1 MEGKELHGYRYAVH
15 GTALI
20 DTVPAAFAD
29 EWLSSAPQADT
40 LILCSTNPYPKTVQR
55 FLQMRPNG
63 KIYAPHYTAYVLEGI
78 LGGNVKFELVRDRKT
93 VGDMALSVVSR
104 KGKGSYL
111 TIQCGQDTVWSGVEP
126 IRFREP
132 EQYVSPTVVICY
144 VSGCDYTETVAE
156 KIAEGIRD
164 TEGLDTRLMDL
175 ASTDPVSVVPM
186 LVNAHAL
193 LIGTPT
199 VDEDAAPQIWELL
212 TVLRA
217 ENISGKF
224 ASAFGAYTRGTSAVS
239 HVIERMKQLD
249 MNVLDGG
256 YTVQYKLD
264 EIALKSTYEYGYHFG
279 CTLQNKPNTHRS
291 RLVKCIVCGEIFDA
305 SLGICPVCGVGMD
318 KCVPVEDEIINYKI
332 DTDRTYLIAGGGI
345 AALSAAEAIRNRD
358 KTGKIIMIS
367 AEEVLPINRPMLSKN
382 MVIAAQVE
390 NSLAVKPTEWFEENR
405 IDLRLGTSV
414 TNIDQTAQTASLS
427 DGSTLLYDKFICATG
442 AECFILPLPGKDL
455 DGVIT
460 VRHLDDVR
468 RIWAKLPK
476 AKKAVVIGGGVLGL
490 EAASELKKARLKVT
504 VLEAAPKLM
513 SRQLDDE
520 TSDTLVKVA
529 EKYGIPVYTD
539 VKISEIIGDGSVSG
553 VRLADGTLFP
563 ADLVIMSC
571 GNRANIDV
579 AKQAGITCDRAIVV
593 TERMET
599 NLPDIYAAGDCAQL
613 HGVNFQLW
621 AEATEQGRVAGGNA
635 VGDKVKYVP
644 IPLGAS
650 FEGMNTKLFAIGD
663 VGKTEHNY
671 QVVEYRDEI
680 EKSYRKYWF
689 VGNRLVGGILY
700 GNTDNIQ
707 MLTEALIA
715 QKSYYALRG
724 KL

>member
-63 KIYAPHYTAYVLEGI
+63 TIYAPHYTAYVLGGI

-111 TIQCGQDTVWSGVEP
+111 SIQCGQDTVWSGAEP
-126 IRFREP
+126 TRFREP

-164 TEGLDTRLMDL
+164 TEGLDTRLIDL
-175 ASTDPVSVVPM
+175 ASTDPISVVPM

-199 VDEDAAPQIWELL
+199 VDEEAAPQIWELL
-212 TVLRA
+212 TILRA

-224 ASAFGAYTRGTSAVS
+224 ASAFGAYTRGASAVS

-256 YTVQYKLD
+256 YIVQYKPD
-264 EIALKSTYEYGYHFG
+264 ETALSSTYEYGYHFG

-367 AEEVLPINRPMLSKN
+367 AEDVLPINRPMLSKN
-382 MVIAAQVE
+382 MVVAARVE
-390 NSLAVKPTEWFEENR
+390 SSLTIKMSEWFEEKQ
-405 IDLRLGTSV
+405 IDIRLGTVV
-414 TNIDQTAQTASLS
+414 TAIDPDSKTATLD
-427 DGSTLLYDKFICATG
+427 DGTNLPFDKFICATG
-442 AECFILPLPGKDL
+442 AECFVLPLPGKDL

-529 EKYGIPVYTD
+529 EEYGIPVYTD

-563 ADLVIMSC
+563 TDLVVMSC

-579 AKQAGITCDRAIVV
+579 AKNAGILCDRAIKV
-593 TERMET
+593 TNRMET
-599 NLPDIYAAGDCAQL
+599 NLPDIFAAGDCAEL
-613 HGVNFQLW
+613 DGVNFQLW
-621 AEATEQGRVAGGNA
+621 AEATEQGRIAGANA
-635 VGDKVKYVP
+635 VGDNVKYVP

-715 QKSYYALRG
+715 QKSYHALRG
-724 KL
+724 TL